1 MGQFWG
7 LSINDDNLVSC
18 AVRKHA
24 SRISKC
30 AVDTGSFGLGYYSRG
45 ELLQRVEPRCQG
57 EPLDVLRMVETT
69 RADLVIMHAR
79 SQGGVEPAKRED
91 IHPFRFKEWLFAH
104 NGKIEGFLEIKERL
118 LEAIPSFIGRNIKGE
133 TDSELVFHLFLS
145 FLYDSGVLSRPEA
158 DISAVGDAL
167 VRTFA
172 TVDEFA
178 HICNKPISKASVIV
192 SDGYSMV
199 VGSRG
204 IPVDYTLIDG
214 IDDCD
219 RCRTSVRPGDT
230 VSPQVDHEDARA
242 VLVCSCKT
250 SADASCYTKL
260 EDNTVLLVSKNQEI
274 SIRAF
279 G

>member
-7 LSINDDNLVSC
+7 LSINDDALVSC
-18 AVRKHA
+18 AVQKHV
-24 SRISKC
+24 SRISMC
-30 AVDTGSFGLGYYSRG
+30 TVDTGSFGLGYYSRG

-57 EPLDVLRMVETT
+57 EPLDVLRMVENT

-79 SQGGVEPAKRED
+79 SQGGTAPAKRED

-104 NGKIEGFLEIKERL
+104 NGKIEGFFEIKDKL
-118 LEAIPSFIGRNIKGE
+118 LDAIPSFIRRNIKGE

-145 FLYDSGVLSRPEA
+145 FLYDAGDLSRPEA
-158 DISAVGDAL
+158 DIAAVGDAL

-178 HICNKPISKASVIV
+178 HIQNKPISNASVIV

-204 IPVDYTLIDG
+204 IPVDYAVIDG
-214 IDDCD
+214 MADCD

-230 VSPQVDHEDARA
+230 NAPQVDHEDVKA
-242 VLVCSCKT
+242 VLVCSCET
-250 SADASCYTKL
+250 GADTSCYTKL
-260 EDNTVLLVSKNQEI
+260 DDNTVLLVSKNQEI
-274 SIRAF
+274 ATRVF